1 MILEKILN
9 KSKMKLIIIIF
20 AALLLTSQKSNA
32 QKNVD
37 SFSIKCTYDLQFQ
50 PDSTDLNSKRS
61 DRMLLFLNG
70 NNSLFISE
78 KKFLL
83 DSADVAD
90 AGKINSGSMITV
102 KGGRTDFRYTITK
115 NSSNQINTVD
125 YTARER
131 FQYSEPRNIFH
142 WKLLADTATIAGFH
156 CQKAETNFSGRKWIA
171 WFTTEIPINDGPY
184 KFEGLPGLII
194 KINDSQNYYVFTLS
208 GLENKNFT
216 VTSPKLQSPIKTS
229 KEKFFALSKK
239 YNQNKF
245 EMDQQHGI
253 TFTSGQEEIK
263 KRLQELAKKNN
274 NPIELIN

>member
-1 MILEKILN
+1 
-9 KSKMKLIIIIF
+9 MKLIIVIF
-20 AALLLTSQKSNA
+20 AALLLTSRSSIA

-50 PDSTDLNSKRS
+50 PDSTDVNSKKT

-70 NNSLFISE
+70 SNSLFMSE
-78 KKFLL
+78 KTFLQ
-83 DSADVAD
+83 DSAEVAD
-90 AGKINSGSMITV
+90 AGKVSSGSTITV
-102 KGGRTDFRYTITK
+102 RGSRNDFRYTITK

-131 FQYSEPRNIFH
+131 FEYSEPRNIFH
-142 WKLLADTATIAGFH
+142 WKVLADTATIAGFH
-156 CQKAETNFSGRKWIA
+156 CQKAETDFGGRNWIG

-184 KFEGLPGLII
+184 KFNGLPGLIL
-194 KINDSQNYYVFTLS
+194 KINDSQNYYAFTLS

-216 VTSPKLQSPIKTS
+216 VTSPKLQTPIKTS
-229 KEKFFALSKK
+229 KEKFFSLSKK
-239 YNQNKF
+239 YNQNRF
-245 EMDQQHGI
+245 EMDQQHGV
-253 TFTSGQEEIK
+253 TFTSGQEAIK